1 MILRVNFIGKLTGIL
16 MTSDIFERKFD
27 HLVVN
32 NDFNDENND

>member
-1 MILRVNFIGKLTGIL
+1 

-32 NDFNDENND
+32 NDFNDENNDQIRPKR